1 LFLGMKDGV
10 CGRPTV
16 RPAAILRIAR
26 HNMGAQKFWRRSVKH
41 QIRTR
46 ALLVAALATLMFLGA
61 CAKKAAPPPPPPPPA
76 PTAPT
81 ASLSA
86 NPNTIN
92 QGDPTTL
99 TWQTTNATEVNIDG
113 IGAVDTSGTR
123 QVTPAESTTYH
134 LVAKGA
140 GGTQDATA
148 RVTVNAAPAPPP
160 TTSNATEEELFARNV
175 KDVYFDYDKADIRPS
190 EQASIQADAQF
201 LQQHAGIRITVEG
214 HCDERGST
222 EYNLAL
228 GTSRADAVKNALIQA
243 GVSGGR
249 IKTYSYGKEKPFC
262 TESNES
268 CWQQNRRGHFVYEK

>member
-1 LFLGMKDGV
+1 M
-10 CGRPTV
+10 
-16 RPAAILRIAR
+16 
-26 HNMGAQKFWRRSVKH
+26 KH
-41 QIRTR
+41 QMRILGLLF
-46 ALLVAALATLMFLGA
+46 ALGTLMFLGA
-61 CAKKAAPPPPPPPPA
+61 CAKKPAPPPPPPPPA
-76 PTAPT
+76 PPAPT

-92 QGDPTTL
+92 QGEPTTL

-113 IGAVDTSGTR
+113 IGAVNTSGSR

-134 LVAKGA
+134 LIAKGA

-148 RVTVNAAPAPPP
+148 RVTVNVAPAPPP
-160 TTSNATEEELFARNV
+160 TTSNATEEQLFAQYV

-190 EQASIQADAQF
+190 EQAAIQADAQF
-201 LQQHAGIRITVEG
+201 LQQHSSIRFTIEG

-243 GVSGGR
+243 GVSGSR
-249 IKTYSYGKEKPFC
+249 IKVYSYGKEKPFC
-262 TESNES
+262 TQSNES